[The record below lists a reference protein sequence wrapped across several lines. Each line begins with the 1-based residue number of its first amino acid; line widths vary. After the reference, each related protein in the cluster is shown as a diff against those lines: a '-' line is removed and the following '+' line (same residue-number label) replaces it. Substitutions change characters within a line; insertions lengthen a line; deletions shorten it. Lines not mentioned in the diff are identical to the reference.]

1 MFVRV
6 LQIIAATLYIV
17 AAIGTVAYNELSFF
31 WLAPVLAPAIYFI
44 FTLPNISVPSGP
56 YLPPQP
62 IDRTYINVR
71 IEELKSGPPHRN
83 KTQYIDSVSRGIP
96 YSNERIDYLEF
107 PDRLV
112 LCEPLRP
119 IEAAMRAAR
128 LPMDNPRPGQVEV
141 GALLRKKPIEAHFH
155 PDPCVVFGLGP
166 GVDNHAPD
174 INVIRCTLC
183 GHSIEENGYNNT
195 PWPAA

>member
-6 LQIIAATLYIV
+6 LQVVAVILYIF
-17 AAIGTVAYNELSFF
+17 AAIGAVAYNGLAFF
-31 WLAPVLAPAIYFI
+31 WLVPVLAPAIYFI
-44 FTLPNISVPSGP
+44 FTLPDISVPSGP
-56 YLPPQP
+56 YLPPHP
-62 IDRTYINVR
+62 VDRTYINVR

-112 LCEPLRP
+112 LCEHLRP

-128 LPMDNPRPGQVEV
+128 LSMDNPRPDLVTVNCILQVPRIQRH
-141 GALLRKKPIEAHFH
+141 LHL
-155 PDPCVVFGLGP
+155 DPCVVFTLGP
-166 GVDNHAPD
+166 PPDNHAPP
-174 INVIRCTLC
+174 IQVVNCTRC
-183 GHSIEENGYNNT
+183 GHSIEETLFGT
-195 PWPAA
+195 AWPS